1 MTPVASSTSE
11 RGQISIFFSASI
23 VVLISIVAFVI
34 NIGLF
39 VKAKI
44 NLQNATDAAAYSGA
58 AVQSRQLTKIAYLN
72 WEMRNIYKEWMYKYY
87 VIGNL
92 NINDVGNPDGA
103 KDGTMSFR
111 LQEDRNVLS
120 GAVTQDVYN
129 FPAVCIH
136 LATSTTNICKRYAIP
151 GLPEFG
157 SSNLPGAEEASRA
170 FMDVLIGSKVNDCI
184 DRTRLNMLVAL
195 TWAFNVATTSNFD
208 QTLVGQGPAILANRQ
223 GAWPRA
229 IELAARIR
237 NLEYAANRPPQTAG
251 VCANAG
257 QGAEAGCSANIL
269 DISGDRKLG
278 SERVVKA
285 FYSGYRNLGNEE
297 DAEMKDSFTLTEIP
311 PRPLQSEG
319 LNSASY
325 LLIPAERQYEK
336 YYVDLKLMLVNLAV
350 FYAALIPRATND
362 TSGACDISK
371 VAIPVPGYPM
381 GFYKNPDILTY
392 YAVRGQ
398 AMFSG
403 MFNPFDR
410 DAIRLTAY
418 AAAKPFGGRIG
429 PAIYF
434 QPKNRPDFVGRNDN
448 NKRRS
453 VPYIASINLDTLTK
467 PDGTA
472 LTLGQF
478 IPGAPLPLNF
488 STNPPGYFWLKDE
501 ASSLGG
507 APINGDVQFGI
518 PNLVYDYQTPFLTT
532 GYQNNSVKI
541 NILRPAPATAN
552 RDGAFGLFSSAQF
565 KLFKGT
571 ALTNDISQETLLN
584 EIYRIRAPTL
594 YETANYLV
602 PSSNTLNL
610 ANKLDTFGTF
620 PGTGALRGTTRVYSS
635 DIYAP
640 LYDNNQADVL
650 WNTGNAFVKTVFD
663 FIRGQKSAI
672 DKYKAA
678 LNQAA
683 NTIYNT
689 TGSSDA
695 QGAQEGYRKAARGV
709 SDITFGA
716 GDVSQLTPASCSSLA
731 GSFLQFYYGDRDLG
745 RDQVTNNQGCAPTLG
760 TLLREYFGTAAPE
773 FNPTH
778 YKFEYSSPEGASSR
792 LQASNKK
799 LLSIFSGYAPGPFT
813 GIGAD
818 GTYVSPIPGSQGIT
832 EKMQRNSYSTKFVP
846 LDSVQKGNRGYD
858 PTISSMSIYS
868 EGDSANQPTEMI
880 QTDFANSL
888 NPGAIGADLSG
899 IKY

>member
-92 NINDVGNPDGA
+92 NVTDVGNPDGA
-103 KDGTMSFR
+103 IGGKMSFR

-120 GAVTQDVYN
+120 GAVAKDVYN

-195 TWAFNVATTSNFD
+195 TWAFNVQTKSGFDAT
-208 QTLVGQGPAILANRQ
+208 LAGQGPAILAGRQ

-237 NLEYAANRPPQTAG
+237 NLEFAANRPPQTSG
-251 VCANAG
+251 VCANTG
-257 QGAEAGCSANIL
+257 LGAEAGCSTNIL
-269 DISGDRKLG
+269 DVSGDRKLG
-278 SERVVKA
+278 SERTVKA

-297 DAEMKDSFTLTEIP
+297 DAEMKNSFTLTEIP
-311 PRPLQSEG
+311 PRPLQGETP
-319 LNSASY
+319 NSASF
-325 LLIPAERQYEK
+325 LLVPQPYEK

-381 GFYKNPDILTY
+381 GYYKNPDILTY

-410 DAIRLTAY
+410 DAIKLTAY

-434 QPKNRPDFVGRNDN
+434 QKKGRIDFQGRGDN

-453 VPYIASINLDTLTK
+453 VPYIASLNLDTLKK

-472 LTLGQF
+472 LALGQF

-488 STNPPGYFWLKDE
+488 SNTPPGYFWLKDE
-501 ASSLGG
+501 SSSLGG

-532 GYQNNSVKI
+532 GYQDNSVKI
-541 NILRPAPATAN
+541 NILRPAILESN
-552 RDGAFGLFSSAQF
+552 LDGAFGLFSSAQF
-565 KLFKGT
+565 KMFKGT
-571 ALTNDISQETLLN
+571 ALTNDVSQDTLLN

-602 PSSNTLNL
+602 PSNNTLNL
-610 ANKLDTFGTF
+610 ANNLDSFGTF
-620 PGTGALRGTTRVYSS
+620 PGAGSNRGGTKVYLSN
-635 DIYAP
+635 IYAP
-640 LYDNNQADVL
+640 LYSNNQADVL
-650 WNTGNAFVKTVFD
+650 WSTGDAFVATVFT

-709 SDITFGA
+709 SDIAFGP
-716 GDVSQLTPASCSSLA
+716 GDVSQLQPASCSSLA

-745 RDQVTNNQGCAPTLG
+745 NKQVDNITGCAPTLG
-760 TLLREYFGTAAPE
+760 DLLRSYFGTAAPE
-773 FNPTH
+773 FSPTH
-778 YKFEYSSPEGASSR
+778 YAFEYSSAEGPGSR
-792 LQASNKK
+792 LQSSPKK

-818 GTYVSPIPGSQGIT
+818 GMYVSPIPGSQGIT

-846 LDSVQKGNRGYD
+846 LDSMQKGNRGYD

-888 NPGAIGADLSG
+888 NPSAIGADLSG
-899 IKY
+899 VKY